1 MKNKIIGM
9 DGKPIASIDPQKIGI
24 EDLIEMQKITKG
36 RGTGLTMDDLLTV
49 IIFELNRTK
58 AYAVKLGNV
67 MKEKDEEIQQLK
79 KQTRG

>member
-1 MKNKIIGM
+1 MKNKIIGI

-79 KQTRG
+79 KQTHG